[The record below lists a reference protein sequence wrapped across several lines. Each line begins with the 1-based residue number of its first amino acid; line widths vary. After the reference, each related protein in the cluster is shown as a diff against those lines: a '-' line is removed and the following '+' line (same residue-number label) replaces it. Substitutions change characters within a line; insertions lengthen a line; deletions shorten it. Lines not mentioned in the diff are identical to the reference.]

1 MTRGSGLPPPASGS
15 PPPASN
21 DGDGAAATR
30 PDSLRPDSLRPD
42 SLRPDSLRPDSLRP
56 DSLRFDSARAERPLV
71 QAEGLSKL
79 YPVQRGPFA
88 KPAFV
93 QAVDGVSFH
102 IHRGE
107 TLGLVGESGSGKSTL
122 GRLAIRLI
130 QPTVGRVFFDGVDL
144 MDLSARALR
153 AMRRR
158 MQIVFQDPY
167 GSLNPRMTL
176 REIVGEGIVIHRL
189 ARSRDEETAMVEGV
203 LQKVGLRP
211 DMMERFPHELSG
223 GQRQRVAIARALAVR
238 PDFIVCDEP
247 VSALDLSVQ
256 AQIVNLLE
264 ELQDELSL
272 SLLFISHDLRV
283 VEHVSHRVAVMYLG
297 RLVEIGPA
305 QGVAERQ
312 HHPYTR
318 ALFEATPS
326 IERGGKAR
334 RLLPGAPAS
343 AINPPEGC
351 VFHPRCRKAEEG
363 KCDVEIPPL
372 EELVPG
378 SGHRVACWYPEGE

>member
-1 MTRGSGLPPPASGS
+1 MTRDSGS
-15 PPPASN
+15 PPPTQRDEPAAPHLHP
-21 DGDGAAATR
+21 AAA
-30 PDSLRPDSLRPD
+30 
-42 SLRPDSLRPDSLRP
+42 
-56 DSLRFDSARAERPLV
+56 ARAESAPGERPLV
-71 QAEGLSKL
+71 QAEGLSKF
-79 YPVQRGPFA
+79 YPVQRGAFA
-88 KPAFV
+88 KPSFV
-93 QAVDGVSFH
+93 QAVVEATFH
-102 IHRGE
+102 VDRGE

-122 GRLAIRLI
+122 GRLVLRLI
-130 QPTVGRVFFDGVDL
+130 EPTVGRVLFDGH
-144 MDLSARALR
+144 DLSALSSRALR

-176 REIVGEGIVIHRL
+176 REIVGEGIVIHHL
-189 ARSRDEETAMVEGV
+189 ARSRDEETAMVEGA

-272 SLLFISHDLRV
+272 GLLFISHDLRV

-297 RLVEIGPA
+297 RIVEIGPT
-305 QGVAERQ
+305 QGVAGRR

-326 IERGGKAR
+326 IERGSKAR
-334 RLLPGAPAS
+334 RLLPGAPGS
-343 AINPPEGC
+343 AINPPDGC
-351 VFHPRCRKAEEG
+351 VFHPRCRRAEEG

-378 SGHRVACWYPEGE
+378 SGHRVACWYPEIE

>member
-1 MTRGSGLPPPASGS
+1 MTRDSDLPLPAR
-15 PPPASN
+15 
-21 DGDGAAATR
+21 GDEAGAAAAR
-30 PDSLRPDSLRPD
+30 AE
-42 SLRPDSLRPDSLRP
+42 
-56 DSLRFDSARAERPLV
+56 SARGERPLV

-79 YPVQRGPFA
+79 YPVRRGPFA

-93 QAVDGVSFH
+93 QAVDGVTFH
-102 IHRGE
+102 VHRGE

-122 GRLAIRLI
+122 GRLAIRLVE
-130 QPTVGRVFFDGVDL
+130 PTVGRVFFDGEDL
-144 MDLSARALR
+144 TALSARALR

-176 REIVGEGIVIHRL
+176 REIVGEGIVIHHL

-247 VSALDLSVQ
+247 VSALDVSVQ

-264 ELQDELSL
+264 ELQDELAL

-283 VEHVSHRVAVMYLG
+283 IEHVSHRVAVMYLG
-297 RLVEIGPA
+297 RIVEIGPA
-305 QGVAERQ
+305 QGVAERR

-326 IERGGKAR
+326 IDRGGKAR
-334 RLLPGAPAS
+334 RVLPGAPAS
-343 AINPPEGC
+343 AIDPPEGC
-351 VFHPRCRKAEEG
+351 VFHPRCRRAEEG

-378 SGHRVACWYPEGE
+378 SGHRVACWYPEIE

>member
-1 MTRGSGLPPPASGS
+1 MTRDAGS
-15 PPPASN
+15 PRPPE
-21 DGDGAAATR
+21 GDRPGAPA
-30 PDSLRPDSLRPD
+30 
-42 SLRPDSLRPDSLRP
+42 
-56 DSLRFDSARAERPLV
+56 ARAEGARGARPLLQV
-71 QAEGLSKL
+71 EGLSKL

-88 KPAFV
+88 KPSFV
-93 QAVDGVSFH
+93 QAVDGVTFH
-102 IHRGE
+102 VDRGE

-122 GRLAIRLI
+122 GRAAIRLI
-130 QPTVGRVFFDGVDL
+130 EPTVGRVLFDGTEL
-144 MDLSARALR
+144 TALSDRALR

-167 GSLNPRMTL
+167 GSLNPRMTV

-189 ARSRDEETAMVEGV
+189 ARTRDEETAMVEGV

-211 DMMERFPHELSG
+211 DMMARFPHELSG
-223 GQRQRVAIARALAVR
+223 GQRQRIAIARALAVR
-238 PDFIVCDEP
+238 PDFLVCDEP

-256 AQIVNLLE
+256 AQIINLLE

-272 SLLFISHDLRV
+272 GLLFISHDLRV

-297 RLVEIGPA
+297 RIVEIGPA
-305 QGVAERQ
+305 SDVTERR

-318 ALFEATPS
+318 ALFDAMPS
-326 IERGGKAR
+326 LDRGGKAR

-363 KCDVEIPPL
+363 KCDAEIPPL

-378 SGHRVACWYPEGE
+378 SGHRVACWHPEVE

>member
-1 MTRGSGLPPPASGS
+1 MTRDSGLPPPGPS
-15 PPPASN
+15 
-21 DGDGAAATR
+21 DGAGAAR
-30 PDSLRPDSLRPD
+30 PESMPPESVRPESARPE
-42 SLRPDSLRPDSLRP
+42 SVPPG
-56 DSLRFDSARAERPLV
+56 SLRFDSARGERPLV
-71 QAEGLSKL
+71 QAERLSKL

-102 IHRGE
+102 VDRGE

-130 QPTVGRVFFDGVDL
+130 EPTVGRVLFDGVDL
-144 MDLSARALR
+144 TTLSARALR

-297 RLVEIGPA
+297 RLVELGPA
-305 QGVAERQ
+305 QAVTERR

-334 RLLPGAPAS
+334 RLLPGAPGS

-378 SGHRVACWYPEGE
+378 SGHRVACWYPEVE